1 MASVNLKVTHT
12 VLTDSVREY
21 AQKNIDK
28 LQKYLRPENKV
39 HLELGAETKTR
50 DGLRYRAEI
59 TIMPKS
65 EVYADAFGHDLFEAI
80 DLLMPKVKE
89 QLMKAKDKKVSERRR
104 NGAQR
109 KYKMEKGDL

>member
-1 MASVNLKVTHT
+1 MANVNLKVTHT
-12 VLTDSVREY
+12 VLSQSVRDY
-21 AQKNIDK
+21 AQKQIDK

-39 HLELGAETKTR
+39 HLELGAETKSR

-65 EVYADAFGHDLFEAI
+65 EIYADAYGHDLFEAI

-89 QLMKAKDKKVSERRR
+89 QLMKNKDKRISERRR
-104 NGAQR
+104 DGAKR
-109 KYKMEKGDL
+109 KGNM

>member
-12 VLTDSVREY
+12 VLSESVRAY
-21 AQKNIDK
+21 AQKQIDK

-39 HLELGAETKTR
+39 HLELGAETKNRGTK
-50 DGLRYRAEI
+50 YRAEI

-65 EVYADAFGHDLFEAI
+65 EVYADAHGHDLFEAI

-89 QLMKAKDKKVSERRR
+89 QLLKNKDKVISDRRR
-104 NGAQR
+104 DGAKR
-109 KYKMEKGDL
+109 KGNM

>member
-1 MASVNLKVTHT
+1 MANVNLKVTHT
-12 VLTDSVREY
+12 VLSTSVKEY

-39 HLELGAETKTR
+39 HIELGAEAKNR

-65 EVYADAFGHDLFEAI
+65 EVYADAYGHDLFEAI

-89 QLMKAKDKKVSERRR
+89 QLMRMKDKRVSERRR
-104 NGAQR
+104 DGAKR
-109 KYKMEKGDL
+109 TGKI

>member
-1 MASVNLKVTHT
+1 MANVNLKVTHT
-12 VLTDSVREY
+12 VLSESVREY

-39 HLELGAETKTR
+39 HLELGAESKNR

-65 EVYADAFGHDLFEAI
+65 EVYADAYGHDLFEAI

-89 QLMKAKDKKVSERRR
+89 QLMKMKDKRVSERRR
-104 NGAQR
+104 DGAKR
-109 KYKMEKGDL
+109 TGKI

>member
-12 VLTDSVREY
+12 VLSESVRAY
-21 AQKNIDK
+21 AQKNVDK

-39 HLELGAETKTR
+39 HLELGAESKTR
-50 DGLRYRAEI
+50 DGLRYKAEI

-65 EVYADAFGHDLFEAI
+65 EVYAEAYGQDLFEAI

-89 QLMKAKDKKVSERRR
+89 QLMRMKDKKVSERRR
-104 NGAQR
+104 DGAQR
-109 KYKMEKGDL
+109 KYKVEKGDL

>member
-12 VLTDSVREY
+12 VLSESVRQY

-39 HLELGAETKTR
+39 HLELGAETKSKA
-50 DGLRYRAEI
+50 GLRYRAEI

-65 EVYADAFGHDLFEAI
+65 EIYADAYGHDLFEAI

-89 QLMKAKDKKVSERRR
+89 QLMKNKDKAISQRRKL
-104 NGAQR
+104 GAQR
-109 KYKMEKGDL
+109 KGNI

>member
-12 VLTDSVREY
+12 VLSASVRAY
-21 AQKNIDK
+21 AQKNVDK

-39 HLELGAETKTR
+39 HLELGAETKSR
-50 DGLRYRAEI
+50 EGLRYRAEI

-65 EVYADAFGHDLFEAI
+65 EVYAEAYGHDLFEAI

-89 QLMKAKDKKVSERRR
+89 QLMKMKDKRVSDRRR
-104 NGAQR
+104 DGA
-109 KYKMEKGDL
+109 KAKGNM